1 VAITLRVDHER
12 RRTYATAQGPITLA
26 DIRSHL
32 AEERHAGALPYPEI
46 IDASQAVAAFSSQD
60 GRTLVDLL
68 RELGQQ
74 GVLGPTAIV
83 VADDVTYG
91 MLRMLQ
97 TLVEDVCL
105 VWPFR
110 SFPEAEAWLQRV
122 ETSVHKGQ

>member
-1 VAITLRVDHER
+1 MAITLRLDHGR

-26 DIRSHL
+26 DIR
-32 AEERHAGALPYPEI
+32 RH
-46 IDASQAVAAFSSQD
+46 
-60 GRTLVDLL
+60 
-68 RELGQQ
+68 LGQQ